1 MFNRKTHHDTTTTS
15 TSDTQVVKGA
25 GLARGP
31 ALVLGT
37 ILAAAGLVLFLHAGG
52 TPTGGFP
59 DGDAR
64 GSKFLGFESNG
75 WTAFFTTT
83 AGVILL
89 FAAAQHLLAK
99 LLGLGVG
106 IALAA
111 CVILDLVNGPGVLG
125 LAAANWAVDLGWA
138 IAAALLLL
146 NVFAPRIKHEEP
158 VVEHGRLDHDT
169 TRVTT
174 AHPAA
179 RAGTATTGRHDDHD
193 GVAGHRSGTG
203 RVDEHTSTDARSG
216 NAGTGGASRID

>member
-1 MFNRKTHHDTTTTS
+1 MFDRKKHHDTTPT
-15 TSDTQVVKGA
+15 TSDTHVVKGA

-31 ALVLGT
+31 ALILGT

-59 DGDAR
+59 DADAR
-64 GSKFLGFESNG
+64 GDRFLGFEANG

-106 IALAA
+106 LALAA
-111 CVILDLVNGPGVLG
+111 CVVLDLVNGPGVLG

-158 VVEHGRLDHDT
+158 VAQYTRMDHDT
-169 TRVTT
+169 TRVQT
-174 AHPAA
+174 APPAA
-179 RAGTATTGRHDDHD
+179 RTETTTERHRDHDHEVVGVNSTNGHDRDRPTTG
-193 GVAGHRSGTG
+193 T
-203 RVDEHTSTDARSG
+203 
-216 NAGTGGASRID
+216 AGTGGASRID